1 MKIAVPLFK
10 ERISPH
16 FGSSS
21 KVLLIEVQGN
31 TVYQEAVWDIDG
43 EGPMDMARR
52 LMELKVEEIVCGG
65 IQDYL
70 KQWLMGKGVVVVD
83 NQEGAARSVVH
94 QLLEHLKDVPTEAD
108 I

>member
-1 MKIAVPLFK
+1 MKIAVPLFR

-21 KVLLIEVQGN
+21 KVLLIEVQGK
-31 TVYQEAVWDIDG
+31 TVLQEAVWDIDG
-43 EGPMDMARR
+43 EGSMDMARR

-65 IQDYL
+65 IQNSL
-70 KQWLMGKGVVVVD
+70 KQWLTGKGVVVVD
-83 NQEGAARSVVH
+83 NQEGTAKSVVH
-94 QLLEHLKDVPTEAD
+94 ELLKHLKDVSSEAD